1 MALFSNTARKLQQKL
16 LLLATVGLAPTLLDF
31 SACAGPCCSRFGKT
45 GDCGVGY
52 FQMVFFRFVPMN
64 MDSWSSQE

>member
-1 MALFSNTARKLQQKL
+1 MASCIVQQHGSQTS
-16 LLLATVGLAPTLLDF
+16 AETPPFGERRLDF